1 MKENDQNSPL
11 ERFFDLAMLS
21 QAGAEIAITPQAD
34 DLVRLAE
41 WADVE
46 AIAKFDAT
54 VNLKKLSPT
63 RFAYTARFTAD
74 IVQACVVTLEPVTSH
89 LEKEFMRELHLVSV
103 RASARF
109 AAIGADLD
117 VTSTADE
124 SPEEIESPRYDVA
137 GPVLEEFV
145 LAIDPYPR
153 REGIEFA
160 EPKTQEP
167 KPESPFAV
175 LKELKTG
182 AKGRS

>member
-1 MKENDQNSPL
+1 MTNEQSPPL
-11 ERFFDLAMLS
+11 ERFFDLATLS
-21 QAGAEIAITPQAD
+21 QAGAEIAIMPQAD

-41 WADVE
+41 WAGVE
-46 AIAKFDAT
+46 AIKRFDAT
-54 VNLKKLSPT
+54 VKLKKLSPT
-63 RFAYTARFTAD
+63 RFAYAAHFSAD
-74 IVQACVVTLEPVTSH
+74 IVQACVVTLEPVASH
-89 LEKEFMRELHLVSV
+89 IEKEFTRELHLAAI
-103 RASARF
+103 RASSRF

-117 VTSTADE
+117 VTSAADE
-124 SPEEIESPRYDVA
+124 SPEEIESPHFDVA

-153 REGIEFA
+153 REGIEFS

-175 LKELKTG
+175 LKRLETG